1 MLGAET
7 SRWDGAGETW
17 GSLDGPGMCGT
28 IWNCNEDGGGVEGPR
43 EKTLSLVMGSMD
55 AIAQSVEE
63 EKARR
68 GVKGEG
74 RER

>member
-1 MLGAET
+1 
-7 SRWDGAGETW
+7 
-17 GSLDGPGMCGT
+17 MCGT

-63 EKARR
+63 ERARG
-68 GVKGEG
+68 GVKEERVGEIG
-74 RER
+74 EREERARCLASVPQTTR